1 MSREMMDG
9 PEGIP
14 MGPEVSLIE
23 GSVTFS
29 FALGSEDVPES
40 WTIEQES
47 D

>member
-1 MSREMMDG
+1 MMDG

-14 MGPEVSLIE
+14 IRPEVSLVE

-40 WTIEQES
+40 WTIGQES